1 MTIADDKTE
10 ASDPNIVEP
19 AVVTAVSAAASD
31 SELIADIAET
41 EARSQWQLFRRRFF
55 RHKLAVFSLVVI
67 LALYV
72 IVIFAGTFAPFDPNP
87 TPLRLQDA
95 NIGPNA
101 HHWFGTDE
109 LGRDQLSRIIYAG
122 RVSLAVGFFVAVI
135 STVVGTAVGSIAGYF
150 GRWIDQL
157 LMRVTDLFLVVPG
170 IALAAMAQKGLQD
183 KEFPVVGKL
192 STTVLMV
199 VVLSFL
205 FWQTIAR
212 VTRGLML
219 SVKEKEYVEAARA
232 SGASSRRIILRHII
246 PNMVGPI
253 VVNTTLVVGYAIL
266 AESTLSFLGFGIQLP
281 NVSWGNMLNSSESA
295 VGGKTAYLIYFPGL
309 LLLLTILA
317 VNFLGDGLRDAFDPQ
332 SSHSHS

>member
-1 MTIADDKTE
+1 MTIADDKPDTE
-10 ASDPNIVEP
+10 IIEP
-19 AVVTAVSAAASD
+19 AVVTSVSAAASD
-31 SELIADIAET
+31 AELIPDIAEPQ
-41 EARSQWQLFRRRFF
+41 ARSQWQLFRRRFV
-55 RHKLAVFSLVVI
+55 RHKMAVFALFVL

-72 IVIFAGTFAPFDPNP
+72 IVIFAGTFAPHDPNP
-87 TPLRLQDA
+87 SPLPLKDA
-95 NIGPNA
+95 NISPSA
-101 HHWFGTDE
+101 QHWFGTDE

-122 RVSLAVGFFVAVI
+122 RVSLAVGFFVALI

-150 GRWIDQL
+150 GKWVDQL
-157 LMRVTDLFLVVPG
+157 LMRTTDLFLVVPG
-170 IALAAMAQKGLQD
+170 IALAAMAQRGLKD
-183 KEFPVVGKL
+183 TEFPLFGKL

-199 VVLSFL
+199 VILSFL

-266 AESTLSFLGFGIQLP
+266 AESTLSFLGFGIQVP
-281 NVSWGNMLNSSESA
+281 DVSWGNMLNSSESA
-295 VGGKTAYLIYFPGL
+295 VGTKTAYLIYFPGL

-332 SSHSHS
+332 STHSHS

>member
-1 MTIADDKTE
+1 MTIADDKPVTDAE
-10 ASDPNIVEP
+10 IVEP

-31 SELIADIAET
+31 TELVAGIAEP
-41 EARSQWQLFRRRFF
+41 EARSQWQLFRRRFV
-55 RHKLAVFSLVVI
+55 RHKMAVLALFVI
-67 LALYV
+67 VALYV
-72 IVIFAGTFAPFDPNP
+72 IVIFAGTFAPFNPNP

-95 NIGPNA
+95 NIGPSA

-122 RVSLAVGFFVAVI
+122 RVSLAVGFFVALI
-135 STVVGTAVGSIAGYF
+135 STIVGTAVGSIAGYF
-150 GRWIDQL
+150 GKWVDQL
-157 LMRVTDLFLVVPG
+157 LMRTTDLFLVVPG

-199 VVLSFL
+199 VILSFL

-232 SGASSRRIILRHII
+232 SGASSRRIIIRHII
-246 PNMVGPI
+246 PNMIGPI

-281 NVSWGNMLNSSESA
+281 ERV
-295 VGGKTAYLIYFPGL
+295 VGQHAQLVGERGGHEDRVLDLFPGPAAAAHGARGEL
-309 LLLLTILA
+309 P
-317 VNFLGDGLRDAFDPQ
+317 R
-332 SSHSHS
+332 